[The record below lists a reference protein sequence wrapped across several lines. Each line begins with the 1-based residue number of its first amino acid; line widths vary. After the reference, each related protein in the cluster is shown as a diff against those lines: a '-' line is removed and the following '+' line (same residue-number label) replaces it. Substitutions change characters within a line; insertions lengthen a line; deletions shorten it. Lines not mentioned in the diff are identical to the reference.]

1 MLKEIKKIDKMS
13 HNKKMKIDMKKEER
27 TKLMS
32 FFTSNLSG
40 RVRNFELPATKA
52 LMPLY
57 ESIVNSIYAIDERQQ
72 KENTLN
78 GRIMVHIVR
87 EPQQYIQTDGIDG
100 SINDIT
106 GFIIIDNGIGFNDA
120 NMKSFLQ
127 LDSTYRI
134 EKGGKGV
141 GRFTWLKA
149 FRKAK
154 IESCFENGNQWVKRS
169 FDFMLHQ
176 DEINDSLIKIDELKD
191 NKTVVTLEDCLSPY
205 KDKLPK
211 GGDNVATKIMQHCF
225 IYLMS
230 PTCPEIIVV
239 DDINQQTYNINQMFR
254 NSIQEESNLI
264 EFEIKNEKFFLRHA
278 KIMDSSFDA
287 SKLYLYANDR
297 MVQEINIEKYIVDL
311 DKNLFLENGYYYA
324 GVLSGEFLDKNVGT
338 NRTSFMIPNIAEND
352 LEIGMND
359 IILKTS
365 EEIKVYL
372 SEYLKEV
379 KKKKKE
385 RIAKYIKTTAPQYRH
400 LLNYMEEDI
409 ESIKPSLS
417 EIKLDDELHKIKRK
431 FEKQLKEENEK
442 ILKTLEVGAVN
453 LDSYQEKFANQ
464 FAKISEANKSSL
476 AEYVAHRKV
485 VLELLKKGIRS
496 NDFGKYSKE
505 AFIHNLIYPM
515 RRTSEEIE
523 YQAHNLWLID
533 EKLAYC
539 DYISSDV
546 PFNND
551 SKEGRP
557 DVLLLDSPVAVS
569 DEENTG
575 REYGTII
582 IFELKRPMRDD
593 YTSSDNPIDQMMD
606 YAEKLKEN
614 TVKDKYGRTIKTS
627 DNTQL
632 YLYAVCDITDTLIK
646 IARKYNFCE
655 TPDKLGMYYYNNVI
669 NAYIE
674 ILSYDKVIDDTTKRN
689 EILFDKLGI

>member
-13 HNKKMKIDMKKEER
+13 HNKKIKIDMKKEER

-154 IESCFENGNQWVKRS
+154 IESCFENGDQWVKRS
-169 FDFMLHQ
+169 FDFMLGQ

-191 NKTVVTLEDCLSPY
+191 NKTVVILEDCLSPY

-324 GVLSGEFLDKNVGT
+324 G
-338 NRTSFMIPNIAEND
+338 
-352 LEIGMND
+352 
-359 IILKTS
+359 
-365 EEIKVYL
+365 
-372 SEYLKEV
+372 
-379 KKKKKE
+379 
-385 RIAKYIKTTAPQYRH
+385 
-400 LLNYMEEDI
+400 
-409 ESIKPSLS
+409 
-417 EIKLDDELHKIKRK
+417 
-431 FEKQLKEENEK
+431 
-442 ILKTLEVGAVN
+442 N
-453 LDSYQEKFANQ
+453 LDS
-464 FAKISEANKSSL
+464 
-476 AEYVAHRKV
+476 
-485 VLELLKKGIRS
+485 
-496 NDFGKYSKE
+496 
-505 AFIHNLIYPM
+505 
-515 RRTSEEIE
+515 
-523 YQAHNLWLID
+523 
-533 EKLAYC
+533 
-539 DYISSDV
+539 
-546 PFNND
+546 
-551 SKEGRP
+551 
-557 DVLLLDSPVAVS
+557 
-569 DEENTG
+569 
-575 REYGTII
+575 
-582 IFELKRPMRDD
+582 
-593 YTSSDNPIDQMMD
+593 
-606 YAEKLKEN
+606 
-614 TVKDKYGRTIKTS
+614 
-627 DNTQL
+627 
-632 YLYAVCDITDTLIK
+632 
-646 IARKYNFCE
+646 
-655 TPDKLGMYYYNNVI
+655 
-669 NAYIE
+669 
-674 ILSYDKVIDDTTKRN
+674 
-689 EILFDKLGI
+689 